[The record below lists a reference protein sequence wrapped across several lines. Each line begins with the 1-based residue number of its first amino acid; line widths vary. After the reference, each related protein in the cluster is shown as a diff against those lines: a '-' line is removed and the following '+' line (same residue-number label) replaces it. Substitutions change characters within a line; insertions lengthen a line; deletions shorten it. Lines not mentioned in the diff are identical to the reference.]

1 MPEPREVLSGS
12 ARNAVAGARFIG
24 KTDARPRIAATVVL
38 KRKTEIREDQLH
50 QHALLRPHE
59 RGPAD
64 HSAFAHQY
72 GASDDAIAA
81 ITSFAAAHAL
91 TVARVDQKRRVVE
104 LTGSVADMEKAFG
117 TQLDDYAIGRHAF
130 RGRRGPLLL
139 PTAIL
144 PHVEAVL
151 GLDNRP
157 VAKPRVRPRAARPA
171 FYPQQ
176 LAALYQFPQGDGA
189 GETIALIELGGNYGP
204 EDLATY
210 FATAGLVRAP
220 TVRTVSV
227 TPGFP
232 VPYGQDP
239 QSDEEVMLDIEVAGA
254 MAPGATIVV
263 YFAENT
269 DQGFYQAVSQAV
281 HDPATTVVS
290 ISWGAPEKRWSAQTM
305 DSWNTLGQGAALL
318 NVPIF
323 VAAGD
328 HGCTDEEDTEA
339 DYDGQRNTD
348 FPGSC
353 ASGVASC
360 GGTSL
365 QGNGSVITNEVVWNN
380 NDGWAT
386 GGGVSTH
393 FKRPNWQNGLIAEAR
408 SVLVMRGVPDVSAHA
423 DSNAGINVRVNGS
436 DGVSGGTSAV
446 APQWAALTAVLSQ
459 LLKYKAGFF
468 IPPLYGNPK
477 ASATNDVV
485 SGNNSVYGVTGFTAK
500 HGWDAC
506 TGLGSPNGERL
517 LALLSETAAPVSPPI
532 PVTPPPGVG
541 PQPPG
546 GGSPDALD
554 QQPRAIQPFDPQAAV
569 LYGQFVQAA
578 YSMYGANPADLTPAP
593 MAFPP
598 GYELVAWVRMQ
609 DFVIG
614 STGPLFYGFIAQST
628 QNANRFVI
636 ALRGTSDG
644 VEWWDDANAVFKTA
658 FKIPNC
664 GRVGSG
670 FARIYNT
677 LEVVER
683 TAGNAAA
690 AAPSSLRAIG
700 GFSEQIADLIE
711 RRAPAAA
718 HVAGLPAG
726 ASVEVTGHSLGAALA
741 TLYTM
746 ENACTKKITSPAV
759 CTFASP
765 RVGDTDFVSAFNAL
779 GLTSWRIVNQ
789 PDVVPNLPPESFG
802 FAHVNT
808 LQQYSSTGKVQ
819 SSVTCWH
826 SLATYL
832 SLLDP
837 TLQPAK
843 SCWLPSSPTARV
855 QPSAVPAPAS
865 VISVPAGASTINI
878 TIKVG
883 EG

>member
-1 MPEPREVLSGS
+1 M
-12 ARNAVAGARFIG
+12 
-24 KTDARPRIAATVVL
+24 
-38 KRKTEIREDQLH
+38 
-50 QHALLRPHE
+50 
-59 RGPAD
+59 
-64 HSAFAHQY
+64 
-72 GASDDAIAA
+72 
-81 ITSFAAAHAL
+81 
-91 TVARVDQKRRVVE
+91 
-104 LTGSVADMEKAFG
+104 
-117 TQLDDYAIGRHAF
+117 
-130 RGRRGPLLL
+130 
-139 PTAIL
+139 L

-157 VAKPRVRPRAARPA
+157 VAKPRVRPRAAQPA

-176 LAALYQFPQGDGA
+176 LAALYKFPQGDGT
-189 GETIALIELGGNYGP
+189 GETIALIELGGNYGS
-204 EDLATY
+204 EDLASY
-210 FATAGLVRAP
+210 FATSGLVRAP

-239 QSDEEVMLDIEVAGA
+239 NSDEEVMLDVEVAGA

-290 ISWGAPEKRWSAQTM
+290 ISWGSPEKRWSAQTL

-328 HGCTDEEDTEA
+328 HGCTDEEDTET
-339 DYDGQRNTD
+339 DYDGQRNVD

-365 QGNGSVITNEVVWNN
+365 QGNGSVITNEVVWND

-393 FKRPNWQNGLIAEAR
+393 FKKPNWQNDLIAEGS

-436 DGVSGGTSAV
+436 DSVSGGTSAV

-459 LLKYKAGFF
+459 VLKHKAGFF
-468 IPPLYGNPK
+468 IPLLYGNPK
-477 ASATNDVV
+477 ASATNDIV
-485 SGNNSVYGVTGFTAK
+485 SGNNSVYGVTGFTGK
-500 HGWDAC
+500 HGWNAC

-517 LALLSETAAPVSPPI
+517 LALLSGTAAPVSPPVAI
-532 PVTPPPGVG
+532 TPPPGG
-541 PQPPG
+541 SPQFPG
-546 GGSPDALD
+546 GGFPGASLN

-578 YSMYGANPADLTPAP
+578 YSMYGVNPSDLTPAP
-593 MAFPP
+593 TSIPP
-598 GYELVAWVRMQ
+598 GYELVAWVQMR

-614 STGPLFYGFIAQST
+614 STGPTFYGFIAQST
-628 QNANRFVI
+628 LNANRFVV

-644 VEWWDDANAVFKTA
+644 VEWWDDANAVFKTP
-658 FKIPNC
+658 FMIPNC

-683 TAGNAAA
+683 TTSNAAA
-690 AAPSSLRAIG
+690 TARSSLRTNG
-700 GFSEQIADLIE
+700 SFSEQIADLIT

-718 HVAGLPAG
+718 HVAGLPAS

-746 ENACTKKITSPAV
+746 ENACTKKITNPAI

-765 RVGDTDFVSAFNAL
+765 RVGDADFVSAFNAL

-789 PDVVPNLPPESFG
+789 PDLVPNLPPESFG

-819 SSVTCWH
+819 SSVKCWH

-832 SLLDP
+832 SLIDP
-837 TLQPAK
+837 TLQPDKA
-843 SCWLPSSPTARV
+843 CWLPSPAARV
-855 QPSAVPAPAS
+855 QPSAAPAPAA
-865 VISVPAGASTINI
+865 VISVPAGTSTINI
-878 TIKVG
+878 TIKVDQS
-883 EG
+883 